1 MNAFTPFSAQSLLAQ
16 GCVKE
21 KTDSGEPAMKEE
33 IKKSNTARQRPR
45 PILMIPLRRCG
56 SHALRLRLNFSSDFY
71 SPYPLHIVD
80 FMPLVD
86 LYGNLG
92 DDNAYFQMIIDVV
105 GLQTVSMVKW
115 PDVVF
120 DPVEIFENI
129 KNEPRSVH
137 RILWELLFQAG
148 VKDNATVVMD
158 KSLDSIHY
166 ADELVALFDDMLFLN
181 VVRDPRAQISSMN
194 LAIIHDFET
203 RLNAMT
209 WVKAHKAADE
219 LISKYPDKVLTIRF
233 EDFVA
238 NQGVVIQKICSFFGI
253 DFLPGML
260 DISRSDEAQKISEL
274 SALWESN
281 HFAPIP
287 AAVDKFKKNLSTEEI
302 EIIETLTGEYMDR
315 YGYEKITPAK
325 AVINQQS
332 IEIAKKQSEANKHK
346 AWDKLE
352 TNNPR
357 DYQLRKFRVDY
368 LQMVK
373 SRLQKNRIK
382 AVVPPLGRA
391 VGA

>member
-1 MNAFTPFSAQSLLAQ
+1 
-16 GCVKE
+16 
-21 KTDSGEPAMKEE
+21 
-33 IKKSNTARQRPR
+33 
-45 PILMIPLRRCG
+45 
-56 SHALRLRLNFSSDFY
+56 
-71 SPYPLHIVD
+71 
-80 FMPLVD
+80 
-86 LYGNLG
+86 
-92 DDNAYFQMIIDVV
+92 
-105 GLQTVSMVKW
+105 
-115 PDVVF
+115 
-120 DPVEIFENI
+120 
-129 KNEPRSVH
+129 
-137 RILWELLFQAG
+137 
-148 VKDNATVVMD
+148 
-158 KSLDSIHY
+158 
-166 ADELVALFDDMLFLN
+166 
-181 VVRDPRAQISSMN
+181 
-194 LAIIHDFET
+194 
-203 RLNAMT
+203 
-209 WVKAHKAADE
+209 
-219 LISKYPDKVLTIRF
+219 
-233 EDFVA
+233 
-238 NQGVVIQKICSFFGI
+238 
-253 DFLPGML
+253 ML